1 MSDTKNEM
9 KEINRRS
16 FIRAASVS
24 GGYIVLL
31 AALLAWFLCP
41 CNPKCFYVQN
51 LFVLLGIFVSVVW
64 IVLMIIIAKL
74 HSAAYEYYI
83 INPPEQQQ
91 NNNQNS
97 TQDNNQ
103 EDTKKEGKK

>member
-16 FIRAASVS
+16 FIRTASVS
-24 GGYIVLL
+24 GV
-31 AALLAWFLCP
+31 
-41 CNPKCFYVQN
+41 YVGVIFA
-51 LFVLLGIFVSVVW
+51 LFVCFICICKTKYFYFQNIFILSCIFVSVAW